1 MRSLANLGGKTAL
14 VTGGTRGIGLE
25 TALLLASSGARCIL
39 TYRWGDHSEEE
50 LASRFSAVGG
60 QAPLLIQADAADGED
75 TAQLVRRIKDDGV
88 SGIDIFVSNVSAAM
102 LVQSLGDYTLKGLK
116 QSLRC
121 SSWPL
126 VEYLR
131 QMHAAFG
138 RHPRHVVAVS
148 STGPDH
154 YSIGYDYVAASKIVL
169 ESFVRDLDRHLS
181 DQGVIVNA
189 VRSRAIRTQLFED
202 TFGKEFTAFA
212 ERIVPDAELYWITP
226 EEVAGPIAALCSG
239 ACDSIRGQVLTVDKG
254 TGFFDNIMQLYSH
267 HLKTNLEGT
276 HA

>member
-1 MRSLANLGGKTAL
+1 MRTLSDLSGKIAL
-14 VTGGTRGIGLE
+14 ITGGTRGIGLE

-39 TYRWGDHSEEE
+39 TYRWGDHDEGEIS
-50 LASRFSAVGG
+50 SRFVAVGG
-60 QAPLLIQADAADGED
+60 HAPRLIQADAASQED
-75 TAQLVRRIKDDGV
+75 TMQLMRRIKDDYPGV
-88 SGIDIFVSNVSAAM
+88 DIFVSNVSAAM

-131 QMHAAFG
+131 QMHATFG

-169 ESFVRDLDRHLS
+169 ETLVQDLDRHLG

-202 TFGKEFTAFA
+202 TFGKGFTAFA

-226 EEVAGPIAALCSG
+226 QEVAGPIAALCSG

-267 HLKTNLEGT
+267 HLKTNPAGN